1 MRRTDVGKTAMLL
14 VCAVVFLVVGIF
26 MMAKKTEFKR
36 NGVKTQAEIVR
47 IEKDYN
53 NDGEENIKVYVKYA
67 VGEREYTEELDYY
80 SIALKEGDI
89 VSVYYLPSSPSKIS
103 YAKGGYFFPIAFMV
117 ASVGCLGFGVYKVI
131 SPFISRRKVDGNQSE
146 N

>member
-53 NDGEENIKVYVKYA
+53 NDGEENVKVYVKYA

-103 YAKGGYFFPIAFMV
+103 YAKGGYFFQLPLWLLRLGV
-117 ASVGCLGFGVYKVI
+117 WCWCL
-131 SPFISRRKVDGNQSE
+131 
-146 N
+146 